1 MSMPF
6 PPGYSRARSEAAE
19 QRLFQAM
26 ATVNAAASPTHGLGA
41 KPVGLVNDGN
51 TCFFNSTFQ
60 ALAATTSLINLLSP
74 VIFPAEEHQAAG
86 EEVPDIH
93 TPAHTTTGLA
103 TGSDGSYLL
112 PKAIPSLQDSAIDP
126 ENAKLM
132 PVTLMFERCLGRAWR
147 AKDSAVM
154 STEEYKTFV
163 ANASSNLNSS
173 SADAGTKSAA
183 SSRRNSIA
191 ERKATDAHLSIS
203 SLLKE
208 LARKY
213 DQYDGY
219 RQQDAHEVLRH
230 LLDSMSMEEKDFIKK
245 LQPPSPDRARN
256 KRKGRGEPAGSVEN
270 DENKLIPFT
279 DALFG
284 GSLVSVVI
292 CESCKNVS
300 HTYEGFLDISLSM
313 REQAPRARK
322 RDKFKA
328 IASKFKPGRSHSPGS
343 QSQHSDNLSS
353 SVYLEGVHPDP
364 SDTDGFTEETTRNTS
379 DMEKSLEISG
389 GVPLRPEGSLPL
401 RKRSSLTSWAGK
413 KRTPRPS
420 TTSSVDSLHHDSQ
433 GASGIDHS
441 IAALRASSIRSSSHY
456 SFASAISEES
466 SYAISPPKPSPE
478 QAAYIRRLLNGPN
491 LPPKDDPL
499 ERLRQGMANLSAGE
513 DANGNAEQPH
523 RTYVAGQDTDLMD
536 CLKNFS
542 AVEVLEGDNAFA
554 CNKCWQYK
562 TGRIKRKA
570 SNRKDPGEVLLEE
583 DEGREDSD
591 ERGGLQRSIKKS
603 IGPSVAFSSPKSA
616 NAQVPAISVTEM
628 KTPPIVVD
636 HDHTVLDHHA
646 TDRIPLTATISPR
659 PSDTVTLS
667 SGISGYSTSEED
679 SSDEG
684 QGQARISIT
693 RPPMP
698 PRRKSTHYVLR
709 RAFKRY
715 MIARAPP
722 VLVFHFKRF
731 RPPSKS
737 TSMYASS
744 FASLKK
750 SDEFISF
757 PDLLD
762 LSPFIAPSRSDYK
775 VTIGPDGVGRAPYMD
790 HPPGDMGPELTP
802 MRYKLYG
809 TSDKL
814 LPGYGGC
821 TEPLLSSSI
830 TAVVV
835 HVGATALSGHYIAY
849 VLVDPGV
856 VLDINRKRLVHDVG
870 LAHEGAEDPSGG
882 IAAAG
887 VANSNEAEKEDNR
900 VWCYC
905 SDTQIRLASVTEVMQ
920 AKAYLCFYEKCD

>member
-1 MSMPF
+1 MSLPL
-6 PPGYSRARSEAAE
+6 PQGYSRARSEAAE

-74 VIFPAEEHQAAG
+74 VIFPAEEHATTGGEAG
-86 EEVPDIH
+86 KDEVPDIN

-103 TGSDGSYLL
+103 TGSDGSHLL
-112 PKAIPSLQDSAIDP
+112 PSAIPSLQDSAVDP

-132 PVTLMFERCLGRAWR
+132 PVTLTFERCLGRAWR

-154 STEEYKTFV
+154 STREYNSLV
-163 ANASSNLNSS
+163 ANANSS
-173 SADAGTKSAA
+173 SNSTSVDATSSQAAGTKSVA
-183 SSRRNSIA
+183 SSRRNSLA
-191 ERKATDAHLSIS
+191 GRKAADATLSIGP
-203 SLLKE
+203 LLKE
-208 LARKY
+208 LAKKY

-245 LQPPSPDRARN
+245 LHPPSPDQTRN
-256 KRKGRGEPAGSVEN
+256 KRKGGRDPMTSAD
-270 DENKLIPFT
+270 DEKNKLMPFA

-328 IASKFKPGRSHSPGS
+328 IASKFKPGRSLSPGS
-343 QSQHSDNLSS
+343 HSQHSDNLSS
-353 SVYLEGVHPDP
+353 SMYLEGVHPDP
-364 SDTDGFTEETTRNTS
+364 SDTDGFMDETPRNAS
-379 DMEKSLEISG
+379 DMEKSLEIG
-389 GVPLRPEGSLPL
+389 TVPSKSEAPIPL

-413 KRTPRPS
+413 KRSSRPS
-420 TTSSVDSLHHDSQ
+420 TTSSVDSLQHDSQ
-433 GASGIDHS
+433 GSLGLDHS
-441 IAALRASSIRSSSHY
+441 IASLRASASVRSSSHN
-456 SFASAISEES
+456 SFGSAISEEP
-466 SYAISPPKPSPE
+466 SYVISPPKPTPE

-491 LPPKDDPL
+491 LPPKEDPL
-499 ERLRQGMANLSAGE
+499 EKLRQGMANMATAEGT
-513 DANGNAEQPH
+513 NGTSEQPQAH
-523 RTYVAGQDTDLMD
+523 RPYVAGQDTDLMD

-554 CNKCWQYK
+554 CHKCWQYK
-562 TGRIKRKA
+562 TGRVKRKA
-570 SNRKDPGEVLLEE
+570 SDRKDPHETLLEE
-583 DEGREDSD
+583 DEEGVDENGRD
-591 ERGGLQRSIKKS
+591 GPQRPNENSA
-603 IGPSVAFSSPKSA
+603 SVTFTSTTSA
-616 NAQVPAISVTEM
+616 NMVVPDIAVTE
-628 KTPPIVVD
+628 TDSQRVFSD
-636 HDHTVLDHHA
+636 HHHTVVGHEA
-646 TDRIPLTATISPR
+646 TDQVPLTATISPR
-659 PSDTVTLS
+659 PSETMTLS
-667 SGISGYSTSEED
+667 SGVSGYSTSDED

-684 QGQARISIT
+684 QGRISIT
-693 RPPMP
+693 RPAMSQ
-698 PRRKSTHYVLR
+698 RRHSTHYVLR

-731 RPPSKS
+731 RPPSK
-737 TSMYASS
+737 TSNMYASS

-762 LSPFIAPSRSDYK
+762 LSPFIAPSRGDYK
-775 VTIGPDGVGRAPYMD
+775 ISIGPDGIGRAPYME
-790 HPPGDMGPELTP
+790 HASGDLGPELTP
-802 MRYKLYG
+802 MRYKLY
-809 TSDKL
+809 S
-814 LPGYGGC
+814 
-821 TEPLLSSSI
+821 
-830 TAVVV
+830 VVV
-835 HVGATALSGHYIAY
+835 HVGASAISGHYIAY

-856 VLDINRKRLVHDVG
+856 VLDINRKRLVHDMG
-870 LAHEGAEDPSGG
+870 MKQEDHDESSSG

-887 VANSNEAEKEDNR
+887 VAISNKAGKEDNR
-900 VWCYC
+900 
-905 SDTQIRLASVTEVMQ
+905 
-920 AKAYLCFYEKCD
+920 YEKCD

>member
-1 MSMPF
+1 MSLPL
-6 PPGYSRARSEAAE
+6 PQGYSRARSEAAE

-74 VIFPAEEHQAAG
+74 VIFPAEEHTTTEGEAAKG
-86 EEVPDIH
+86 EVPDVN

-103 TGSDGSYLL
+103 TGSDGSHLL
-112 PKAIPSLQDSAIDP
+112 PSAIPSLQDSAVEP

-132 PVTLMFERCLGRAWR
+132 PVTLTFERCLGRAWR

-154 STEEYKTFV
+154 STQEYKSLV
-163 ANASSNLNSS
+163 ANANSTD
-173 SADAGTKSAA
+173 AALPEAAGTNSVA
-183 SSRRNSIA
+183 SSRRNSLA
-191 ERKATDAHLSIS
+191 ERKAADATISIGP
-203 SLLKE
+203 LLKE
-208 LARKY
+208 LAKKY

-245 LQPPSPDRARN
+245 LQPPSPDRAR
-256 KRKGRGEPAGSVEN
+256 KQRKGGRDPMASTEE
-270 DENKLIPFT
+270 DENKLIPFA

-343 QSQHSDNLSS
+343 QSQHSDQLSS
-353 SVYLEGVHPDP
+353 SMYLEGVHPEP
-364 SDTDGFTEETTRNTS
+364 SDTDGFMDETPRNAS
-379 DMEKSLEISG
+379 DMEKSLEIG
-389 GVPLRPEGSLPL
+389 TVPSKSEAPIPL

-413 KRTPRPS
+413 KRTSRPS
-420 TTSSVDSLHHDSQ
+420 TTSSVDSLQHDSQ
-433 GASGIDHS
+433 GSLGLDHS
-441 IAALRASSIRSSSHY
+441 IASLRASASIRSSSHN
-456 SFASAISEES
+456 SFGSAISEEP
-466 SYAISPPKPSPE
+466 SYVISPPKPTPE

-499 ERLRQGMANLSAGE
+499 EKLRQGMANMSAAEG
-513 DANGNAEQPH
+513 ANGTAEQHPTH
-523 RTYVAGQDTDLMD
+523 RPYVAGQDTDLMD

-554 CNKCWQYK
+554 CHKCWQYK
-562 TGRIKRKA
+562 TGKVKRKA
-570 SNRKDPGEVLLEE
+570 SDRRDSHGILLEE
-583 DEGREDSD
+583 DEEREE
-591 ERGGLQRSIKKS
+591 ERGRDSAGRPHENSTAA
-603 IGPSVAFSSPKSA
+603 SVTFASTTAA
-616 NAQVPAISVTEM
+616 NAQIPAIAVTETDGQRVVPATIGHE
-628 KTPPIVVD
+628 
-636 HDHTVLDHHA
+636 A
-646 TDRIPLTATISPR
+646 TDKVPLTATISPR
-659 PSDTVTLS
+659 PSETMTLS
-667 SGISGYSTSEED
+667 SGISGYSSSEED

-684 QGQARISIT
+684 QGRISIT
-693 RPPMP
+693 RPAMP
-698 PRRKSTHYVLR
+698 QRRHSTHYVLR

-737 TSMYASS
+737 SNMYAAS

-775 VTIGPDGVGRAPYMD
+775 ITIGPDGVGRAPYME
-790 HPPGDMGPELTP
+790 HPSGDMGPELTP
-802 MRYKLYG
+802 MRYKLY
-809 TSDKL
+809 S
-814 LPGYGGC
+814 
-821 TEPLLSSSI
+821 
-830 TAVVV
+830 VVV
-835 HVGATALSGHYIAY
+835 HVGASAISGHYIAY

-856 VLDINRKRLVHDVG
+856 VLDINRKRLVNDMGMKLEEQDH
-870 LAHEGAEDPSGG
+870 SSSG

-887 VANSNEAEKEDNR
+887 VAISNKAEKEDNR

-905 SDTQIRLASVTEVMQ
+905 SDTQIRLATIDEVMQ

>member
-1 MSMPF
+1 MSLPL
-6 PPGYSRARSEAAE
+6 PQGYTRARSEAAE

-74 VIFPAEEHQAAG
+74 VIFPAEEHTTTGGQAG
-86 EEVPDIH
+86 KEEVPDIN

-103 TGSDGSYLL
+103 TGSDGSHLL
-112 PKAIPSLQDSAIDP
+112 PSAIPSLQDSAVEA
-126 ENAKLM
+126 ENARLM
-132 PVTLMFERCLGRAWR
+132 PVTLTFERCLGRAWR

-154 STEEYKTFV
+154 STQEYKSLI
-163 ANASSNLNSS
+163 ANASSNSS
-173 SADAGTKSAA
+173 SMDTTSPEAAGIKSAA
-183 SSRRNSIA
+183 SSRRNSLA
-191 ERKATDAHLSIS
+191 ERKSTDATLSIGP
-203 SLLKE
+203 LLKE
-208 LARKY
+208 LAKKY

-245 LQPPSPDRARN
+245 LHPPSPDRARN
-256 KRKGRGEPAGSVEN
+256 KRKGGRDPMSNAG
-270 DENKLIPFT
+270 DEDNKLIPFA

-353 SVYLEGVHPDP
+353 SMYLEGVHPEP
-364 SDTDGFTEETTRNTS
+364 SDTDGFMDETPRNAS
-379 DMEKSLEISG
+379 DMEKSMEIGTAPSTI
-389 GVPLRPEGSLPL
+389 PL

-413 KRTPRPS
+413 KRSSRPS
-420 TTSSVDSLHHDSQ
+420 TTSSVDSLQHDSQ
-433 GASGIDHS
+433 GSLGLDHS
-441 IAALRASSIRSSSHY
+441 IASLRASASMRSSSHN
-456 SFASAISEES
+456 SFGSAISEEP
-466 SYAISPPKPSPE
+466 SYVISPPKPTPE

-491 LPPKDDPL
+491 LPPKEDPL
-499 ERLRQGMANLSAGE
+499 EKLRQGMANLSAEG
-513 DANGNAEQPH
+513 ANGTSEQPQAH
-523 RTYVAGQDTDLMD
+523 RPYVAGQDTDLMD

-554 CNKCWQYK
+554 CHKCWQYK
-562 TGRIKRKA
+562 TGRVKRKA
-570 SNRKDPGEVLLEE
+570 SDRKEPHEPLLEE
-583 DEGREDSD
+583 DE
-591 ERGGLQRSIKKS
+591 ERAEEIEPDGTQRQPTAATVTFTS
-603 IGPSVAFSSPKSA
+603 
-616 NAQVPAISVTEM
+616 NAQVPAIAVSETDSQRVIPDH
-628 KTPPIVVD
+628 PP
-636 HDHTVLDHHA
+636 TMAGQEA
-646 TDRIPLTATISPR
+646 TDKIPLTATISPR
-659 PSDTVTLS
+659 PSETMTLS
-667 SGISGYSTSEED
+667 SGISGYSTSDED

-684 QGQARISIT
+684 QGRISIT
-693 RPPMP
+693 RPAMP
-698 PRRKSTHYVLR
+698 QRRHSTHYVLR

-731 RPPSKS
+731 RQPSKS
-737 TSMYASS
+737 SNMYASS

-775 VTIGPDGVGRAPYMD
+775 ISIGPDGIGRAPYME

-802 MRYKLYG
+802 MRYKLY
-809 TSDKL
+809 S
-814 LPGYGGC
+814 
-821 TEPLLSSSI
+821 
-830 TAVVV
+830 VVV
-835 HVGATALSGHYIAY
+835 HVGASAISGHYIAY

-856 VLDINRKRLVHDVG
+856 VLDINRKRLVDDMG
-870 LAHEGAEDPSGG
+870 LKQEGPEAGSDG
-882 IAAAG
+882 IVAAG
-887 VANSNEAEKEDNR
+887 VAVSNKAEKEDNR

-905 SDTQIRLASVTEVMQ
+905 SDTQIRLATIDEVMQ